1 MQEQTNSQEEINLKR
16 LIKESLTDFFSED
29 RKTVVQ
35 TNQSD
40 EQIIHD
46 HLIGLKEISKLFHVS
61 LVTVHKWRK
70 AGILPKEIK
79 KGGRVYFIRAEVLNS
94 IQNERRSK

>member
-1 MQEQTNSQEEINLKR
+1 MDNKDINKEEINLKR
-16 LIKESLTDFFSED
+16 LIKESLSDFFTNS
-29 RKTVVQ
+29 Q
-35 TNQSD
+35 TSSIEAKRTD
-40 EQIIHD
+40 EEIIHD